1 MSESKHIVCP
11 ACEAVNRLPAQRLND
26 EPNCGKCKNPLF
38 TGEPQNLTDANF
50 QRVIV
55 NSDLPVVVDFW
66 ASWCGPCQM
75 MAPIF
80 STATKVLEPRVRMV
94 KVNTEEAQMLAAQYG
109 IRSIPT
115 LAIFKN
121 GQEVA
126 RQAGVLQGP
135 QLQAWIEQHI

>member
-80 STATKVLEPRVRMV
+80 SAATKALEPRVRMA

-121 GQEVA
+121 GQEIA

-135 QLQAWIEQHI
+135 QLQSWIEQHI

>member
-11 ACEAVNRLPAQRLND
+11 HCDAVNRLPAERLSD
-26 EPNCGKCKNPLF
+26 SPNCGKCKQALF
-38 TGEPQNLTDANF
+38 NGQPQNLTDANF
-50 QRVIV
+50 QKVIV

-66 ASWCGPCQM
+66 AAWCGPCQM

-80 STATKVLEPRVRMV
+80 SAATQQLEPKVRMA
-94 KVNTEEAQMLAAQYG
+94 KVDTEAAQQTAAQYG

-121 GQEVA
+121 GKEVA
-126 RQAGVLQGP
+126 RQAGVMQGP
-135 QLQAWIEQHI
+135 QLQAWIYQYL

>member
-11 ACEAVNRLPAQRLND
+11 HCDAVNRLPAERLSD
-26 EPNCGKCKNPLF
+26 SPNCGKCKQALF
-38 TGEPQNLTDANF
+38 NGQPQNLTDANF
-50 QRVIV
+50 QKVIV

-66 ASWCGPCQM
+66 AAWCGPCQM

-80 STATKVLEPRVRMV
+80 SAATQQLEPKVRMA
-94 KVNTEEAQMLAAQYG
+94 KVDTEVAQQTAAQYG

-126 RQAGVLQGP
+126 RQAGVMQGP
-135 QLQAWIEQHI
+135 QLQAWIEQNC

>member
-26 EPNCGKCKNPLF
+26 QPNCGKCKSPLF

-80 STATKVLEPRVRMV
+80 SAVTKALEPRVRMA

>member
-1 MSESKHIVCP
+1 MSDSKHVVCP
-11 ACEAVNRLPAQRLND
+11 HCDAVNRIPESRLSD
-26 EPNCGKCKNPLF
+26 QPNCGKCKKGLF

-50 QRVIV
+50 QKVVV

-66 ASWCGPCQM
+66 AAWCGPCQM
-75 MAPIF
+75 MTPIF
-80 STATKVLEPRVRMV
+80 GAATKQLEPKVRMA
-94 KVNTEEAQMLAAQYG
+94 KVDTEAAQQTAAQYG

-121 GQEVA
+121 GKEVA

-135 QLQAWIEQHI
+135 QLQAWIEQNI

>member
-26 EPNCGKCKNPLF
+26 QPNCGKCKNPLF